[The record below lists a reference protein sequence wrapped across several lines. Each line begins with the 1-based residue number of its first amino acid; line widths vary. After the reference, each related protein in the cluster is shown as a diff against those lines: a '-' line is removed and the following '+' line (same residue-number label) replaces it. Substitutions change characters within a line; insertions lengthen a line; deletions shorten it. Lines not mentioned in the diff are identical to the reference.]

1 MSVLALKALGY
12 GAEQIPDKVFE
23 KIPGGYFTPP
33 HKKGG
38 ERGRQARKE
47 KRRKEREQQRG
58 HTPPSDCS
66 DDSAYDDSDRDNDT
80 DSDYN
85 RKRRQSRGSKRD
97 DRRSRRNT
105 GKSSKRSATTSDVD
119 EEYSHPAMSYAEQG
133 GYRPYDSTPSYGHP
147 AQVNSY
153 FSSRSATYPLTPQH
167 PTPVNSC
174 PPTLMNRTSSLL
186 SPALP
191 FSSPSSPLSR
201 GTPVSAAF
209 TPSYEPPL
217 AALLQRHTTNS
228 LQQGTAPQRDY
239 PPSSTASRYTPG
251 PGYAPSPA
259 SPTIPHPPVGPN
271 ATYAPYNPADYAPPS
286 GYQAPGNAYPSPPP
300 FDRRRSNSQP
310 PYNPAYPAAYVPV
323 ATTQLVSPHDA
334 ASSRRDSTKPRR
346 GSRHRA
352 RSADSHRTS
361 DSHRGSSRMAKVR
374 ERFDG
379 IDARER
385 SLAAAVGGALAGG
398 LAGKQFGKSRL
409 TALAGAAAGA
419 IGGRAL
425 ADKQSK

>member
-58 HTPPSDCS
+58 HTPPSDHS

-105 GKSSKRSATTSDVD
+105 GKSSNRSATTSDVD

-186 SPALP
+186 SPPLP

-209 TPSYEPPL
+209 TPSYEPPF

-259 SPTIPHPPVGPN
+259 SQLSLIHQLAPMPPMPHTIQPTTLP
-271 ATYAPYNPADYAPPS
+271 
-286 GYQAPGNAYPSPPP
+286 Q
-300 FDRRRSNSQP
+300 
-310 PYNPAYPAAYVPV
+310 V
-323 ATTQLVSPHDA
+323 A
-334 ASSRRDSTKPRR
+334 TKPRAMHTHPHLPSTAE
-346 GSRHRA
+346 GP
-352 RSADSHRTS
+352 
-361 DSHRGSSRMAKVR
+361 
-374 ERFDG
+374 
-379 IDARER
+379 IR
-385 SLAAAVGGALAGG
+385 SLHTIQHTL
-398 LAGKQFGKSRL
+398 LPTCQLQLPS
-409 TALAGAAAGA
+409 
-419 IGGRAL
+419 
-425 ADKQSK
+425 